1 VREKG
6 GGSEEPAAVIQH
18 VNPLKKMDDVRK
30 LRPFF
35 TL

>member
-1 VREKG
+1 MG
-6 GGSEEPAAVIQH
+6 GGSEEPAAVIQRA
-18 VNPLKKMDDVRK
+18 NLLEELDDVWK